1 MDHAEAAIRAFAAP
15 ERAPRYLA
23 LLGSKRGRAKLRADL
38 AHTFHLDPRFATRV
52 PGTEASP
59 AAIGARLRALGAP
72 ESCYCLSEDG
82 ELDGRDMPLDQALAA
97 TIGRGMGTLISCV
110 PGALAYY
117 EAEDVN
123 ERFVLRRAAA

>member
-23 LLGSKRGRAKLRADL
+23 LLASKHGRAKLRAQMAHAFRLDL
-38 AHTFHLDPRFATRV
+38 RYATRIS
-52 PGTEASP
+52 GAEASP
-59 AAIGARLRALGAP
+59 EAIGSKLRALGAP
-72 ESCYCLSEDG
+72 ESCHCLSEDS
-82 ELDGRDMPLDQALAA
+82 ELDGRDMLLDEALAA

-123 ERFVLRRAAA
+123 ERFVLQRAAA